1 MDDKE
6 LTELQDFMKDISCLD
21 ELLPWAEK
29 FNIFDVLKISR
40 TEIRHSNMLGWMFNP
55 NENHG
60 FGDAFLKGILQCLV
74 QRDKGNKYDTFKIL
88 LMDLYSF
95 SVAREWRNIDI
106 LLTSPE
112 EKTVSEKIT
121 SWGSYYWFKVND
133 RGERFRGY
141 LELFGDNIPESST
154 DNMRKMI
161 GKLKPKDNNDTSVG
175 YKKLLSTKTYNL
187 PELDAEDWDSSVRAM
202 VRDAVMWLLN
212 EEDKALKDC

>member
-1 MDDKE
+1 VAEIIRETLKSMAAE
-6 LTELQDFMKDISCLD
+6 GRIIYQDGWNLNFRTATLNR
-21 ELLPWAEK
+21 LLPE
-29 FNIFDVLKISR
+29 
-40 TEIRHSNMLGWMFNP
+40 P
-55 NENHG
+55 
-60 FGDAFLKGILQCLV
+60 
-74 QRDKGNKYDTFKIL
+74 
-88 LMDLYSF
+88 
-95 SVAREWRNIDI
+95 
-106 LLTSPE
+106 
-112 EKTVSEKIT
+112 SEKIT